1 MSKYSELQ
9 LLEIA
14 KNALQTGNIAYA
26 KKILADL
33 MRANQSHWAA
43 IELSAH
49 IAGSEGDIDGA
60 IRLWS
65 KAALNPKCSNYTL
78 YELGSLHFQRGQFK
92 EALDSF
98 KLATTRGGSFFELLH
113 DQALTLAGMGQAQ
126 EAIDVMRRAL
136 DLNPNSAEAHYNLGR
151 LLDDVKQFD
160 QSIISYQK
168 ALSFNPFFIEAYINY
183 GIALYELGRPAE
195 ALHFYQEALK
205 INPQSL
211 DTLLNQ
217 GMALHALN
225 RYEEAMQSYQQAL
238 KINPHFA
245 DAWWNKSLVEL
256 TLADFEQGWKNYE
269 WRFQAV
275 KGNPRFFQNI
285 PLLAEVND
293 MKGAKILVWHEQ
305 GLGDTLQFCRYIP
318 MMIEQGAEI
327 TLLAQRPLKELLD
340 SLGGCKVIVDG
351 TAVGAVDYQ
360 IPLLSIPR
368 LFETNALNIPSTV
381 PYLKSSPQYRDSIKK
396 MIESKQDGRLAI
408 GVACSGSAGHSNNSR
423 RSMPLECLIPLL
435 QFGDLYLIQ
444 KDVTVEDQV
453 ILSEH
458 PNIHYCGEAIEN
470 FQDSAALVENM
481 DLIITVDTSLAHL
494 SGALNQK
501 TFICLP
507 YSGEW
512 RWLINRNDSPW
523 YPSMTLFRQEKLG
536 DWPSV
541 ISQIVAALTNQ

>member
-1 MSKYSELQ
+1 ML
-9 LLEIA
+9 I
-14 KNALQTGNIAYA
+14 
-26 KKILADL
+26 
-33 MRANQSHWAA
+33 
-43 IELSAH
+43 
-49 IAGSEGDIDGA
+49 
-60 IRLWS
+60 
-65 KAALNPKCSNYTL
+65 
-78 YELGSLHFQRGQFK
+78 
-92 EALDSF
+92 
-98 KLATTRGGSFFELLH
+98 
-113 DQALTLAGMGQAQ
+113 
-126 EAIDVMRRAL
+126 VVVRRAL
-136 DLNPNSAEAHYNLGR
+136 GMKPNSAEAHYNLGR

-160 QSIISYQK
+160 QSILSYQK
-168 ALSFNPFFIEAYINY
+168 ALSFNSFFIEAYINY

-238 KINPHFA
+238 KINPDFA
-245 DAWWNKSLVEL
+245 DAWWNQSLVEL
-256 TLADFEQGWKNYE
+256 TLADFEQGWNHYG
-269 WRFQAV
+269 WRFNAV
-275 KGNPRFFQNI
+275 KANPRFFQDI
-285 PLLAEVND
+285 PLLTDLKDV
-293 MKGAKILVWHEQ
+293 KGAKILVWHEQ

-318 MMIEQGAEI
+318 MMAEEGAEV
-327 TLLAQRPLKELLD
+327 TLLVQKPLKELLD

-351 TAVGAVDYQ
+351 AAIGTVDYQ
-360 IPLLSIPR
+360 IPLLSIPG
-368 LFETNALNIPSTV
+368 LFKTNTLNIPSKV
-381 PYLKSSPQYRDSIKK
+381 PYLTSSSQYQDSIKK
-396 MIESKQDGRLAI
+396 IIDSKQDGRLAI
-408 GVACSGSAGHSNNSR
+408 GVACSGSAGHTNNSR

-444 KDVTVEDQV
+444 KDVPLEDQV
-453 ILSEH
+453 VLSEH
-458 PNIHYCGEAIEN
+458 PSIRYCGEAIEN

-512 RWLINRNDSPW
+512 RWQINRNDSPW
-523 YPSMTLFRQEKLG
+523 YPSMTLFRQEKPG

-541 ISQIVAALTNQ
+541 ISQIVATLTK